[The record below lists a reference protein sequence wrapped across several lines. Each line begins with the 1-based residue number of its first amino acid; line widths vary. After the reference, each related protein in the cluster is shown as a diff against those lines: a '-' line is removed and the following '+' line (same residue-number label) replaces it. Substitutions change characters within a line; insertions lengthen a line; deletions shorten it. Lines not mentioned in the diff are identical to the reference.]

1 MNINHYGKDKP
12 MATEPTTIRLNI
24 EGTDLTI
31 SVMVDRE
38 EQTISAVISDDCG
51 HMADAYADASTYEQ
65 RRLGETLLEWIV
77 DGADYSNS

>member
-1 MNINHYGKDKP
+1 

-51 HMADAYADASTYEQ
+51 HMADAC
-65 RRLGETLLEWIV
+65 RRLDLRAAATGRNP
-77 DGADYSNS
+77 A

>member
-1 MNINHYGKDKP
+1 M
-12 MATEPTTIRLNI
+12 EPTTIRLNI

-38 EQTISAVISDDCG
+38 DQTISAVISDDS
-51 HMADAYADASTYEQ
+51 ATWPTLRRASTYEQ